1 MTKSVTSKNFEQT
14 VLKSSSPT
22 VIKFFAQWCG
32 ACKQM
37 KPIFE
42 ELSTELADKYHFVT
56 ADIEED
62 RELAVKYN
70 VSSIPTFV
78 FFKNGKEVG
87 RAVGSMSKQDLIS
100 KIESFLK

>member
-22 VIKFFAQWCG
+22 VIKFFATWCG

-42 ELSTELADKYHFVT
+42 ELSTELTGKYQFVT
-56 ADIEED
+56 VDIEQD
-62 RELAVKYN
+62 RDLAVKHN
-70 VSSIPTFV
+70 VSSIPAFV

-87 RAVGSMSKQDLIS
+87 RAIGSMSKQDLKG